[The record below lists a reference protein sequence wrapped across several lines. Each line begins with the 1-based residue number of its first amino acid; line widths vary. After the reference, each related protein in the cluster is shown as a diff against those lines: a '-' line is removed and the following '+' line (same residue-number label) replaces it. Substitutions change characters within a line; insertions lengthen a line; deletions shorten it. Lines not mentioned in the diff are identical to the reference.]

1 MTSRTRWLVLLI
13 STPLVAFV
21 IVGGLLGRAAAKEG
35 SYPHLRIFEDV
46 VSLILGSYVEE
57 PNMDKVMDGAMRGLA
72 EGLDADSA
80 YLTPAEVK
88 IIESGEKPA
97 PGSPGVELTRQYYLR
112 VIAARDG
119 SPADK
124 AGIRTGDSLRAIDG
138 KPTRNMSA
146 VEGMRLL
153 RGPVGSKV
161 TLTLLRDS
169 LADPHEVALVREAD
183 PAADVSGRIQAPG
196 VGYIRVAAFGPD
208 VASRVKAQVQ
218 GLGKQGA
225 TQFVV
230 DLRGTAQG
238 AIADGIRAARL
249 FVPTGTLSTL
259 EARGQGNTVEKA
271 EKGDG
276 ALVAPIVL
284 LSTTGTSGAAEVF
297 AAALLDNKRATLI
310 GERTLGRAG
319 MQKLVKLPD
328 GSGLWMTW
336 ARYLAPSGAVIHGT
350 GLTPAVEVESPDVE
364 FGAPAPTTDPI
375 LDKALEQFA
384 QKKAA

>member
-46 VSLILGSYVEE
+46 VSLILGNYVEE

-88 IIESGEKPA
+88 LIESGEKPA
-97 PGSPGVELTRQYYLR
+97 AGSPGVELTRQYYLR

-169 LADPHEVALVREAD
+169 LADPHEVTLVREAE
-183 PAADVSGRIQAPG
+183 PGTDVSGRIQAPG
-196 VGYIRVAAFGPD
+196 IGYVRIAAFGPN
-208 VASRVKAQVQ
+208 VAARVKSQIQ
-218 GLGKQGA
+218 TLSKQGA
-225 TQFVV
+225 TQYVLDV
-230 DLRGTAQG
+230 RGTAQG
-238 AIADGIRAARL
+238 PLEEGTKLARL

-271 EKGDG
+271 AQGDG
-276 ALVAPIVL
+276 SVTAPLVL
-284 LSTTGTSGAAEVF
+284 LSTTGTSGAAEIF

-319 MQKLVKLPD
+319 LQKLVKLPD

-336 ARYLAPSGAVIHGT
+336 ARYLGPSGNVIHGT
-350 GLTPAVEVESPDVE
+350 GLQPAVEVESPDVE
-364 FGAPAPTTDPI
+364 FGSPAPATDPI